1 MKEHNLIGLREM
13 LEKLP
18 TDELDTML
26 QAELELEE
34 PNPES
39 VRLIL
44 SVLEE
49 REDETPAERT
59 PQEERAWSRY
69 QERVSTLQKKP
80 ARNWSWVTKAASV
93 ILIVGLLFAVVP
105 QKAEAETFW
114 EMLQRLTSTVLE
126 FLGREDRLVE
136 KEYKFETD
144 NPGLQQV
151 YDAAVEQGI
160 TGPVVPMW
168 LLEGS
173 KISFFE
179 IEKSP
184 MMASIVSSFSA
195 DEGEIVLK
203 IIKYANEPAHQYY
216 RDDSHYESFERNGTI
231 YNITRNNNRWVAVWT
246 NDNLECSLTL
256 DCPEDT
262 LWRILESIYV
272 MEDN

>member
-49 REDETPAERT
+49 REEEKLSEHT
-59 PQEERAWSRY
+59 PQREQAWTRY
-69 QERVSTLQKKP
+69 QKRVSALRRKP

-144 NPGLQQV
+144 NPGLQQL
-151 YDAAVEQGI
+151 YDCAVDLGV
-160 TGPVVPMW
+160 TVPAVPMW
-168 LLEGS
+168 LPEESQMVDFGTKNTPTLKGVWARFVHENS
-173 KISFFE
+173 E
-179 IEKSP
+179 IVYKLD
-184 MMASIVSSFSA
+184 VY
-195 DEGEIVLK
+195 EGEPV
-203 IIKYANEPAHQYY
+203 HQFY
-216 RDDSHYESFERNGTI
+216 RDDAYYESYERNSTT
-231 YNITRNNNRWVAVWT
+231 YNITQNNNWWVVVWT
-246 NDNLECSLTL
+246 KDNLECSLTL